1 MNATVSAE
9 ATALGVARESAAP
22 AFEHHHAAHCESGVM
37 SNLMRHHGV
46 PMTESL
52 AFGLASGLSFAYLP
66 FIKLSGL
73 PLIAYRMPPR
83 AIIKG
88 LMKPMAATFRFET
101 FRSPQAGEARLDA
114 LLDSGHIVGLQTSV
128 YWLPYFP
135 PDMRFHFNAHNLLV
149 YGRAGDQYLI
159 SDPVFEAPVTCSRA
173 DLARARFAKGA
184 LQPKGLL
191 YYPEGIGRTTVDAKT
206 VLAAIAKT
214 TRVML
219 APVPI
224 AGVRGIRTLAN
235 KVASLPTDGD
245 PAAPDTP
252 AARTAAFVGHIVR
265 MQEEIGTGGA
275 GFRFIYA
282 AFLQEAATIAD
293 APRLAEFAERL
304 TPIGDDWRMF
314 ALKAARMIKGRERL
328 DPTSLAERLR
338 ELARQ
343 EESFFRDLRAAVR

>member
-1 MNATVSAE
+1 MT
-9 ATALGVARESAAP
+9 
-22 AFEHHHAAHCESGVM
+22 FEHRHAAHCESGVI
-37 SNLMRHHGV
+37 SNLLRHHGV

-52 AFGLASGLSFAYLP
+52 AFGLSSGLSFAYLP

-88 LMKPMAATFRFET
+88 MMKPLAARFRFET
-101 FRSPQAGEARLDA
+101 FRSPEAGQARLDA
-114 LLDSGHIVGLQTSV
+114 LLAEGQLVGLQTSV

-149 YGRAGDQYLI
+149 YGKEGDDYLI
-159 SDPVFEAPVTCSRA
+159 SDPVFEEPVRCSSA

-191 YYPEGIGRTTVDAKT
+191 YYPQAIGRTSVEPAA
-206 VLAAIAKT
+206 VRAAIRKT
-214 TRVML
+214 TRIML

-224 AGVRGIRTLAN
+224 AGVRGMRMLAN
-235 KVASLPTDGD
+235 QVHKL
-245 PAAPDTP
+245 PAAAPHS
-252 AARTAAFVGHIVR
+252 AAYIGHIVR

-282 AFLQEAATIAD
+282 AFLQEAATLAE
-293 APRLAEFAERL
+293 APHLAEFSDRL
-304 TPIGDDWRMF
+304 TTIGDGWRMF
-314 ALKAARMIKGRERL
+314 ALMAARMIKGR
-328 DPTSLAERLR
+328 DPLNPPAVADKLR
-338 ELARQ
+338 EQAKL
-343 EESFFRDLRAAVR
+343 EESFFRDLAQAVR